1 MAIEQLAALLMMFF
15 FTAARWPAGYD
26 MSMSSGAEVSFERD
40 SPVHGKYYLEHILPR
55 CSDAQTDSRK
65 T

>member
-1 MAIEQLAALLMMFF
+1 MMFF